1 MSGVDL
7 RPLSLGE
14 ILDRTFSLYRSNFL
28 LFIGITG
35 IPQLLSLAMTL
46 VTTTLGPSRVAIP
59 ISPANPPSLGMITQ
73 PLGGAWLSLLVL
85 IVSLIAYLFSQGGT
99 VLAVSELYLGRTAT
113 ITESFRR
120 VWGDFGSLFGVV
132 FLNGL
137 AITMGLILLIIPG
150 IYLLC
155 RLLVCIPAALI
166 ENRGPRESLGR
177 SFELTRGSAGRSFV
191 IVILSVVLTYAAI
204 LLLSLPLG
212 FLVASNF
219 RDPSMLR
226 LFGAMTQ
233 IASSIATIL
242 VSPVLLIATSVFY
255 YDLRVRKEAF
265 DLQFMMDPNPQRTPG
280 TGDIPS
286 ILS

>member
-28 LFIGITG
+28 LFMGITA
-35 IPQLLSLAMTL
+35 IPQLLSLAMNL
-46 VTTTLGPSRVAIP
+46 VATAFGPSRVP
-59 ISPANPPSLGMITQ
+59 IGSAAGQ
-73 PLGGAWLSLLVL
+73 PGFPTAFQPQGGGLLLVL
-85 IVSLIAYLFSQGGT
+85 LTAIVSLVAYMFSQGGT
-99 VLAVSELYLGRTAT
+99 ILAVSDLYLGRPTT
-113 ITESFRR
+113 IGASLRG
-120 VWGDFGSLFGVV
+120 VWEDFSSLFGVI

-137 AITMGLILLIIPG
+137 AIGAASLLLLIPG

-155 RLLVCIPAALI
+155 RLLVCVPAALI
-166 ENRGPRESLGR
+166 ENRGPRESLRR

-191 IVILSVVLTYAAI
+191 IIFLAAI
-204 LLLSLPLG
+204 LIYAAVLLFSVPLG
-212 FLVASNF
+212 FLLASNP

-226 LFGAMTQ
+226 VFTAMTQ
-233 IASSIATIL
+233 VASSLATIL
-242 VSPVLLIATSVFY
+242 VNPVLLIATSVYY

-265 DLQFMMDPNPQRTPG
+265 DLQFMMDPTSQRPRG
-280 TGDIPS
+280 TGDVPS

>member
-35 IPQLLSLAMTL
+35 IPQLMSLAVTL
-46 VTTTLGPSRVAIP
+46 VTTTLGPSRVTIP
-59 ISPANPPSLGMITQ
+59 TYPVNPPSVSTALQ
-73 PLGGAWLSLLVL
+73 PLGGGWLTLLVL

-99 VLAVSELYLGRTAT
+99 IAAVSDLYLGRSTT
-113 ITESFRR
+113 IGASLSR
-120 VWGDFGSLFGVV
+120 VWEHLGSLFGVIV
-132 FLNGL
+132 LNGL
-137 AITMGLILLIIPG
+137 AIVGGLILLIIPG
-150 IYLLC
+150 IYVLC
-155 RLLVCIPAALI
+155 RLLVCVPAALI
-166 ENRGPRESLGR
+166 ENRGPRESLRR

-191 IVILSVVLTYAAI
+191 IILLTVVLNYAAV
-204 LLLSLPLG
+204 LLLSVPIG
-212 FLVASNF
+212 FLLASNL

-226 LFGAMTQ
+226 LFTAMTQ
-233 IASSIATIL
+233 ISSSVVTI
-242 VSPVLLIATSVFY
+242 VVGPVLLIATSVYY

-265 DLQFMMDPNPQRTPG
+265 DLQFMMDPNSLRTPG
-280 TGDIPS
+280 AGDVPS